1 MSPVL
6 TLGDG
11 QNAGGDPSFTPRGRP
26 SPGLSG
32 RPNPQR
38 TKITRIRRKHTNLD
52 PCILPDSP
60 SRSHNAMGR
69 LWNRLLSHSVAPM
82 LIADIGG
89 ITTAPPKSP
98 CPSAPN
104 RPAST
109 TIRPQD
115 PNRQLQSLTGPGSGA
130 GLPQRQRYTPGHHT
144 PSEKRGEKHRFGHCA
159 RACKGIVAHNP
170 AQTQAHMHKT
180 KTRRLVYCP
189 PALTQTVSGRRGVHT
204 CMRMHVLHTST
215 VVFPHLFYVFIRCKR
230 WNTSKLM

>member
-32 RPNPQR
+32 WPNPQR

-98 CPSAPN
+98 CPSAQN

-144 PSEKRGEKHRFGHCA
+144 PSEKRGAKNTGLGTVRA
-159 RACKGIVAHNP
+159 RAKELWP
-170 AQTQAHMHKT
+170 
-180 KTRRLVYCP
+180 KTRPKRRPTCIKQKPEGWFIAPRPSPKLFRAGGGCTWACACTSCTP
-189 PALTQTVSGRRGVHT
+189 TWSSFLTCFTYLYDVSVGI
-204 CMRMHVLHTST
+204 
-215 VVFPHLFYVFIRCKR
+215 HL
-230 WNTSKLM
+230 N

>member
-26 SPGLSG
+26 SPGLPG

-159 RACKGIVAHNP
+159 RACKGIVAQNP

-180 KTRRLVYCP
+180 KPEGWFIAPRPSPKLFRAGGGCTWACACTSCTP
-189 PALTQTVSGRRGVHT
+189 TWSSFLTCFTYLYDVSAGI
-204 CMRMHVLHTST
+204 
-215 VVFPHLFYVFIRCKR
+215 HL
-230 WNTSKLM
+230 N

>member
-6 TLGDG
+6 TSGDG

-26 SPGLSG
+26 SPGLPG

-115 PNRQLQSLTGPGSGA
+115 PNRQSQWLTGPGSGA
-130 GLPQRQRYTPGHHT
+130 GLPQRQRCTPGHCA
-144 PSEKRGEKHRFGHCA
+144 PSKKRGPENTGMHTVRA
-159 RACKGIVAHNP
+159 RA
-170 AQTQAHMHKT
+170 
-180 KTRRLVYCP
+180 RRLWQASAPSLVTPRGRHLNRAAIQKEAKFGVWLKEHPRTKNAPLGDCCP
-189 PALTQTVSGRRGVHT
+189 QT
-204 CMRMHVLHTST
+204 TSRHCLE
-215 VVFPHLFYVFIRCKR
+215 PPLFNLNR
-230 WNTSKLM
+230 N

>member
-32 RPNPQR
+32 WPNPQR

-115 PNRQLQSLTGPGSGA
+115 PNRQLQSLTA
-130 GLPQRQRYTPGHHT
+130 
-144 PSEKRGEKHRFGHCA
+144 A
-159 RACKGIVAHNP
+159 RDQ
-170 AQTQAHMHKT
+170 AQGCLSANI
-180 KTRRLVYCP
+180 TRRG
-189 PALTQTVSGRRGVHT
+189 TVSSKKQGPENTGLHTVHT
-204 CMRMHVLHTST
+204 RARGMWPQTRPKRRPTC
-215 VVFPHLFYVFIRCKR
+215 IR
-230 WNTSKLM
+230 

>member
-32 RPNPQR
+32 WPNPQR

-82 LIADIGG
+82 LIVDIGG

-98 CPSAPN
+98 YVRAPQTAPHPLQYGHRILTDSYSRSPARDQARGCLSANVTRRGTTRQVKNGVLKTPVWALCARVQRNCGPQPGPN
-104 RPAST
+104 AST
-109 TIRPQD
+109 H
-115 PNRQLQSLTGPGSGA
+115 A
-130 GLPQRQRYTPGHHT
+130 
-144 PSEKRGEKHRFGHCA
+144 
-159 RACKGIVAHNP
+159 
-170 AQTQAHMHKT
+170 
-180 KTRRLVYCP
+180 
-189 PALTQTVSGRRGVHT
+189 
-204 CMRMHVLHTST
+204 
-215 VVFPHLFYVFIRCKR
+215 
-230 WNTSKLM
+230 

>member
-1 MSPVL
+1 
-6 TLGDG
+6 
-11 QNAGGDPSFTPRGRP
+11 
-26 SPGLSG
+26 
-32 RPNPQR
+32 
-38 TKITRIRRKHTNLD
+38 
-52 PCILPDSP
+52 
-60 SRSHNAMGR
+60 MGR

-82 LIADIGG
+82 PIVDIGG

-144 PSEKRGEKHRFGHCA
+144 PSEKWGPENTGLGTVRTCA
-159 RACKGIVAHNP
+159 RGIVARNP

-180 KTRRLVYCP
+180 KTRRLVYSP
-189 PALTQTVSGRRGVHT
+189 PGPHPNCFGPEGGAHGHAHACLGVQDDRLAHLVYVST
-204 CMRMHVLHTST
+204 
-215 VVFPHLFYVFIRCKR
+215 
-230 WNTSKLM
+230 